1 MEQSFMEGNENNSS
15 FDVKRFLTKIL
26 KNYLWFI
33 VSIVTFAGAAW
44 AYLRYSVPL
53 YQVATFI
60 QVQQPN
66 DAAAILGGSP
76 FSSNG
81 NANARNYPDINGEIF
96 KLQSAALIGEV
107 VDSLRLDIAVT
118 TKGKLQDMPVAL
130 DQLPFTIDVGRMDP
144 KKQSVTYNL
153 QLTSDSYLFKTDHQ
167 QVKGIYGEPLLLG
180 GDTVMLRLRDL
191 AGVKPNKTWQVRFLS
206 RTGAIA
212 LYTGRLT
219 VGQVPKGG
227 MGMIQLVMRDE
238 IPQRA
243 QKIVNVLINK
253 YDLANYLFKNKALR
267 SEIQWLDNRLATVN
281 EELNTQENY
290 VRNFKANNK
299 INDVSSSANQL
310 LSSLTSIDT
319 KKSDNDYKENLLK
332 LIENNINNNN
342 GKEERINVP
351 GLQDGDLIALVG
363 KYNDLVS
370 QKATILEQAA
380 PLDLRL
386 PPINAKIESTKENIV
401 NRISSIRQELA
412 TSNNFLAGQERSTTG
427 RFVTLPEKE
436 KDYIQV
442 NRLLNIKQ
450 SLYVFLL
457 QKKEDK
463 NIEFAS
469 SAITGSRIVD
479 WRVNGVQDPK
489 PSMVYIG
496 AFLAGVLIPAM
507 IILIRFMLNKRIETP
522 AEIYKTTT
530 LPIAGEIAYV
540 GKMENEMVM
549 RPGNVSPVAEQFR
562 TLRTNISYLNQ
573 GTPNKVLLITS
584 GVSGEGK
591 SFISLNLANTLAITN
606 KKTVLIEFDLRNPS
620 LAAHLGANTN
630 TGIANFLTGEVELS
644 QIIQPVEGADNLFF
658 ISAGLP
664 LPANPGE
671 IILKNEMQSLFE
683 QLRQNFEFIV
693 LDTPPIEAVSDA
705 LTLGKWADATFF
717 VLRHKYSLR
726 SSLVRMHRLYED
738 HKLPR
743 PALIIN
749 GIKRGEGFNN
759 VHGYG
764 YGYGDMDKMKRKKQK
779 VRLKI
784 A

>member
-1 MEQSFMEGNENNSS
+1 MEQTFVEASESNTS
-15 FDVKRFLTKIL
+15 FDIKRFFTKVT
-26 KNYLWFI
+26 KNYLWFVLAI
-33 VSIVTFAGAAW
+33 VVFVGGAW
-44 AYLRYSVPL
+44 TYLRFSVPL
-53 YQVATFI
+53 YQVAAFL
-60 QVQQPN
+60 QVQPPN
-66 DAAAILGGSP
+66 DAANILGGSP
-76 FSSNG
+76 FSTNG
-81 NANARNYPDINGEIF
+81 NAAARNLPDINGEIF

-107 VDSLRLDIAVT
+107 VDSLKLDIDVMT
-118 TKGKLQDMPVAL
+118 RGKIQHMPVDL
-130 DQLPFTIDVGRMDP
+130 DQLPFTIEVQKKDP
-144 KKQSVTYNL
+144 KRQSLVYAL
-153 QLTSDSYLFKTDHQ
+153 HL
-167 QVKGIYGEPLLLG
+167 KGEEFVFQSENKEYKGVYGQPVLME
-180 GDTVMLRLRDL
+180 GDTVTLQRRSEP
-191 AGVKPNKTWQVRFLS
+191 GVKTNKAWMVQFAGRQN
-206 RTGAIA
+206 AIA
-212 LYTGRLT
+212 NYLGRLT

-227 MGMIQLVMRDE
+227 IGMLQLVMRDE

-243 QKIVNVLINK
+243 QKIVNVLIRK
-253 YDLANYLFKNKALR
+253 YDMANYLFKNKALR
-267 SEIQWLDNRLATVN
+267 SEIEWLDNRLLTVN
-281 EELNTQENY
+281 DELNTQENY

-299 INDVSSSANQL
+299 IQDVSSSANQL

-319 KKSDNDYKENLLK
+319 KKSDNDYKESLLK
-332 LIENNINNNN
+332 LIEHNISNNN
-342 GKEERINVP
+342 GREERINVP

-363 KYNDLVS
+363 KYNDLAG
-370 QKATILEQAA
+370 QKGSILESSA
-380 PLDLRL
+380 PMDLRL
-386 PPINAKIESTKENIV
+386 PPINAKIDATKANIL
-401 NRISSIRQELA
+401 NRIASIRQELA
-412 TSNNFLAGQERSTTG
+412 TNNNFLASQERSTTG

-469 SAITGSRIVD
+469 SAIAGSRIVD
-479 WRVNGVQDPK
+479 WRINGLQDPK
-489 PSMVYIG
+489 PTMIYAG
-496 AFLAGVLIPAM
+496 AFLLGLLVPAIVVLF
-507 IILIRFMLNKRIETP
+507 RFLLNKRIETP
-522 AEIYKTTT
+522 SEIYKTTS
-530 LPIAGEIAYV
+530 LPIAGEIAFI
-540 GKMENEMVM
+540 GKMESEMVM

-573 GTPNKVLLITS
+573 GTPNKVLMITS
-584 GVSGEGK
+584 GISGEGK

-620 LAAHLGANTN
+620 LAPYIGGNPN
-630 TGIANFLTGEVELS
+630 VGVSNFLAGEVSVDE
-644 QIIQPVEGADNLFF
+644 IIQPVEGSENLFF

-671 IILKNEMQSLFE
+671 IILRNEMQSLFE
-683 QLRQNFEFIV
+683 QLRQRFEFIV

-738 HKLPR
+738 RKLPR

-764 YGYGDMDKMKRKKQK
+764 YGYSDMDKMKKKKQK
-779 VRLKI
+779 SRLKI

>member
-1 MEQSFMEGNENNSS
+1 MEQSFVEGSESNSS
-15 FDVKRFLTKIL
+15 FDMKRFFTKIA
-26 KNYLWFI
+26 KNYLWFVLAVI
-33 VSIVTFAGAAW
+33 LFVGGAW
-44 AYLRYSVPL
+44 AYLRFSVPL
-53 YQVATFI
+53 YQVAAFI
-60 QVQQPN
+60 QVQPPN
-66 DAAAILGGSP
+66 EVANMLGGSP
-76 FSSNG
+76 FSNNG
-81 NANARNYPDINGEIF
+81 NAVARNLPDINGEIF

-107 VDSLRLDIAVT
+107 VDSLQLDIEVM
-118 TKGKLQDMPVAL
+118 TKGKIQHLPVEL
-130 DQLPFTIDVGRMDP
+130 EQLPFTIDVQ
-144 KKQSVTYNL
+144 KKDARRQSPLYTL
-153 QLTSDSYLFKTDHQ
+153 QLQAAGFVFHGEQRDYQGL
-167 QVKGIYGEPLLLG
+167 YGQPVLVE
-180 GDTVMLRLRDL
+180 GDTVLLQRRDAPGL
-191 AGVKPNKTWQVRFLS
+191 KTNKAWMVRF
-206 RTGAIA
+206 TGRQNAIA
-212 LYTGRLT
+212 NYMGRLT

-227 MGMIQLVMRDE
+227 IGMLQLVMRDE

-243 QKIVNVLINK
+243 QKIVGVLIRK

-267 SEIQWLDNRLATVN
+267 SEIDWLDNRLLTVN

-299 INDVSSSANQL
+299 IQDVSSSANQL

-319 KKSDNDYKENLLK
+319 RKSDNDYKESLLK
-332 LIENNINNNN
+332 LIEHNISSNN
-342 GKEERINVP
+342 GREERINVP
-351 GLQDGDLIALVG
+351 GLQDGDLSALVG

-370 QKATILEQAA
+370 QKAAILEAAA
-380 PLDLRL
+380 PMDLRL
-386 PPINAKIESTKENIV
+386 PPINARIDATKANIE
-401 NRISSIRQELA
+401 NRIASIRQELA
-412 TSNNFLAGQERSTTG
+412 TNNNFLAGQERSTTG

-479 WRVNGVQDPK
+479 WRINGVQDPK
-489 PSMVYIG
+489 PSIIYAG
-496 AFLAGVLIPAM
+496 AFLIGLLVPATVV
-507 IILIRFMLNKRIETP
+507 LIRFLLNKRIETP
-522 AEIYKTTT
+522 SEIYKTTT
-530 LPIAGEIAYV
+530 LPIAGEIAYIS
-540 GKMENEMVM
+540 KMESEMVM

-573 GTPNKVLLITS
+573 GNPNKVLMITS

-620 LAAHLGANTN
+620 LAPLIGGNPN
-630 TGIANFLTGEVELS
+630 IGVANFLAGEVS
-644 QIIQPVEGADNLFF
+644 VDDIIQPVEGAENLFF

-671 IILKNEMQSLFE
+671 IILRNEMQPLFE
-683 QLRQNFEFIV
+683 QLRQRFEFIV

-705 LTLGKWADATFF
+705 LTLGKWADATYF

-738 HKLPR
+738 RKLPR

-764 YGYGDMDKMKRKKQK
+764 YGYSDMDKMKKKKQK
-779 VRLKI
+779 TRLKI